1 MDRKKV
7 KDEMKPDNPLFIC
20 VLANTETAYIDKISA
35 AGKTA
40 KLTDYTPTGDAEL
53 VETGNIISTPV
64 LPMTPPYN
72 TPTPGLITRAALHR
86 SNVRHMFVVSGL
98 KFLPQVPFVDL
109 NAKPG
114 KDIRNEIAVPDVE
127 GIIARA
133 RKVGK
138 NIDNAHDMIVIGE
151 STPAGTTTA
160 MGVLGALGYDGNVS
174 SSSSINPL
182 GLKAE
187 VVKEAMKASNI
198 TKGSLRDD
206 PLRAMACM
214 GDPMMPAVV
223 GLVQGLGD
231 RHIVLA
237 GGTQMA
243 AVYAVMKHLDM
254 DLGNISIV
262 TTSYVVNDPSATF
275 GEIIRDLEADMDYVD
290 PEFDRSSHK
299 GIRQYVLGYVKEGV
313 GAGGALYLARSMGV
327 SLDLIRN
334 DIENICIELAE
345 LIDA

>member
-1 MDRKKV
+1 MDGKKV
-7 KDEMKPDNPLFIC
+7 NEDKKPENPLFIC
-20 VLANTETAYIDKISA
+20 VLANTETAYIEKISA

-72 TPTPGLITRAALHR
+72 TPTPGLITRAALQR
-86 SNVRHMFVVSGL
+86 SNVDHMFVVSGL
-98 KFLPQVPFVDL
+98 KFLPKVPFVDL
-109 NAKPG
+109 KAHPG
-114 KDIRNEIAVPDVE
+114 EDIRNEVAVHDVE
-127 GIIARA
+127 GIISRA
-133 RKVGK
+133 REAGVSV
-138 NIDNAHDMIVIGE
+138 DSAHDMIVIGE

-182 GLKAE
+182 GLKSE
-187 VVKEAMKASNI
+187 VVKKAMEISGI

-206 PLRAMACM
+206 PLKAMACV

-231 RHIVLA
+231 RRIILA

-243 AVYAVMKHLDM
+243 AVYAVMKHLGM
-254 DLGNISIV
+254 DLSNISIV
-262 TTSYVVNDPSATF
+262 TTSYVANDPSAAF
-275 GEIIRDLEADMDYVD
+275 KDIIKDLEADMDYVD
-290 PEFDRSSHK
+290 PGFGQSSHK
-299 GIRQYVLGYVKEGV
+299 GIRQYELGYVKEGV
-313 GAGGALYLARSMGV
+313 GAGGALYLARLMGV
-327 SLDLIRN
+327 PLDQIRE
-334 DIENICIELAE
+334 DIEGICVELAE